1 MDRCEGGGG
10 GGGGRS
16 LGKRRECEGRVRP
29 WEDYGMTV
37 PTLGLAGQIIHTVS
51 VRESAPVRRNGG
63 DFFVLFFYVSI
74 RLECD

>member
-1 MDRCEGGGG
+1 M
-10 GGGGRS
+10 
-16 LGKRRECEGRVRP
+16 RP

-63 DFFVLFFYVSI
+63 NFFVLFFYVSI